1 MIGFPRSG
9 STPRFPLVAAAL
21 ALVALACA
29 SSGRL
34 PTLVSGPLSREDA
47 LAAEEAYERGLGRFQ
62 AGNYTAAL
70 EDFTTIVE
78 RYPSSESS
86 ALALY
91 WQARSLYQL
100 GRDAEAV
107 PAFERYLA
115 LAPDLPNREHA
126 ALLLANSRFGTGDF
140 DGALDTALEVR
151 DAPDELLPGFLG
163 LAGDLVDK
171 LPREQV
177 VRGAQLDPPRD
188 WMAPFYLQVAR
199 WSASDGNRRQTQEL
213 ADKVLALP
221 GLPADVRAEATAL
234 RTGTAASLRP
244 RIGLLMPG
252 EGRFGEVGEAIQR
265 GIALALDEIN
275 RGRSNPYELITR
287 VTLTDA
293 DSTVAMVRALARGD
307 GVQAILGPITSEF
320 ALPAGE
326 AAREEGVPLIS
337 PTATDARMLEIG
349 PDVLTVNALDG
360 AIGHTI
366 GTYAATNLGR
376 RRFAIL
382 AVDNAYGRIQADAF
396 AQAVQAAGG
405 SIVVRQTYEPNTTE
419 FTELLGEIVRS
430 GGDALFIATKSPTE
444 ALRILNQVAF
454 FELGGLMPLGTD
466 AWNDESFYRQGR
478 GFVRGYFADTFSRDP
493 GVTRWQAFADAYA
506 ARYGEEPTNLIPAW
520 GYDAAMLAV
529 RRADAPAAGG
539 ATAPAPALGPY
550 RGASALFRFTPQG
563 VRRAVVVHQIKGGEA
578 VAVEW

>member
-1 MIGFPRSG
+1 MTGLPRSG
-9 STPRFPLVAAAL
+9 SPLRLSLAATGLAL
-21 ALVALACA
+21 AALACA

-34 PTLVSGPLSREDA
+34 PTLASGPLSREDA
-47 LAAEEAYERGLGRFQ
+47 LAAEEAYESGLGLFQ
-62 AGNYTAAL
+62 AGDYEAAL
-70 EDFTTIVE
+70 ERFTTIVD

-100 GRDAEAV
+100 GRDSDAV

-115 LAPDLPNREHA
+115 LGSDIPNRGHA
-126 ALLLANSRFGTGDF
+126 GLLLANSLFGTGDF
-140 DGALDTALEVR
+140 DAALDAALEVR
-151 DAPDELLPGFLG
+151 DAPDALLAGFLG

-177 VRGAQLDPPRD
+177 LRGAQLDPPRD
-188 WMAPFYLQVAR
+188 WMAPFYLQAAR
-199 WSASDGNRRQTQEL
+199 WSSSDGNRRQTQQL
-213 ADKVLALP
+213 ADKVLAFP
-221 GLPADVRAEATAL
+221 GLPAEVRAEATAL
-234 RTGTAASLRP
+234 RAGTAASLRP
-244 RIGLLMPG
+244 RIGVLMPG
-252 EGRFGEVGEAIQR
+252 EGRFGEVGEAIRR
-265 GIALALDEIN
+265 GVMLALDEIN

-287 VTLTDA
+287 ETLTDA

-307 GVQAILGPITSEF
+307 GVQAILGPVTSEF

-326 AAREEGVPLIS
+326 AAREEGVTLIS

-349 PDVLTVNALDG
+349 PNVLTVNALDG

-396 AQAVQAAGG
+396 AQAVQAAGA
-405 SIVVRQTYEPNTTE
+405 SIVVRQTYEPATTE
-419 FTELLGEIVRS
+419 FTDLLGEIVRS
-430 GGDALFIATKSPTE
+430 GADALFVATKSPTE

-493 GVTRWQAFADAYA
+493 GVTRWRAFADAYA
-506 ARYGEEPTNLIPAW
+506 ARFGEEPANLIPAW
-520 GYDAAMLAV
+520 GYDAAQLAV
-529 RRADAPAAGG
+529 RSGETPTAAGTS
-539 ATAPAPALGPY
+539 TALEPY

-563 VRRAVVVHQIKGGEA
+563 VRRAVVVHQIQGGEA

>member
-1 MIGFPRSG
+1 MTGFPRSG
-9 STPRFPLVAAAL
+9 STFRHLIAAAGL
-21 ALVALACA
+21 ALVVASCA
-29 SSGRL
+29 SAGRL
-34 PTLVSGPLSREDA
+34 PILDTRPISREEA

-62 AGNYTAAL
+62 AGDYEASL
-70 EDFTTIVE
+70 EDFTTIVD
-78 RYPSSESS
+78 RYPSSENS

-100 GRDAEAV
+100 GRDSLAV

-115 LAPDLPNREHA
+115 LAPELPNREHA

-140 DGALDTALEVR
+140 GRALDAALEVR
-151 DAPDELLPGFLG
+151 NATDALRPGFLD
-163 LAGDLVDK
+163 LAGDLVNK

-188 WMAPFYLQVAR
+188 WMAPFYLQAAR
-199 WSASDGNRRQTQEL
+199 WSSADGNRRQAQQF
-213 ADKVLALP
+213 ADKVLAFP
-221 GLPADVRAEATAL
+221 GLSADVRAEASAI
-234 RTGTAASLRP
+234 REGTAASLNP
-244 RIGLLMPG
+244 RIGVLMPG
-252 EGRFGEVGEAIQR
+252 EGRFAEVGEAIRR
-265 GIALALDEIN
+265 GVALALDEIN
-275 RGRSNPYELITR
+275 RGRSNPYEMVTRTTIT
-287 VTLTDA
+287 DS

-307 GVQAILGPITSEF
+307 GVQAILGPVTSEF

-326 AAREEGVPLIS
+326 AAREEGVTLIS
-337 PTATDARMLEIG
+337 PTATDARMLDIG

-376 RRFAIL
+376 KRFAIL
-382 AVDNAYGRIQADAF
+382 AADNAYGRIQADAF
-396 AQAVQAAGG
+396 AQAVQASRA
-405 SIVVRQTYEPNTTE
+405 SIVARQTYAPATTE

-430 GGDALFIATKSPTE
+430 GADALFIATKSPTE

-506 ARYGEEPTNLIPAW
+506 ARYGEEPANLIPAW
-520 GYDAAMLAV
+520 GYDAAHLAV
-529 RRADAPAAGG
+529 RQSSP
-539 ATAPAPALGPY
+539 PAPAGATSAALQPY
-550 RGASALFRFTPQG
+550 RGASALFRFTPLG
-563 VRRAVVVHQIKGGEA
+563 VRRAVVVHQIQGGEA